1 MNYKVKIV
9 DASIGTEIER
19 DMTSAEIAVLESQNA
34 AYAIDKQNQI
44 VEFERLRNLK
54 LSAYAK
60 LGLTDEEIEA
70 LLGKPAERIPV

>member
-19 DMTSAEIAVLESQNA
+19 DMTSEEIALLQSENA

-44 VEFERLRNLK
+44 IEFERLRDLK
-54 LSAYAK
+54 LSAYSK

-70 LLGKPAERIPV
+70 LIGKPAERIPL